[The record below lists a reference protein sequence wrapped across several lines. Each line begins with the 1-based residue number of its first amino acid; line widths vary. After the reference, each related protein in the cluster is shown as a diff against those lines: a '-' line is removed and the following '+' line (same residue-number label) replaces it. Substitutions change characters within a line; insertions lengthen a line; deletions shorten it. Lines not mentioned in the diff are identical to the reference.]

1 MPLRCPPHAPF
12 FLPTHLDCI
21 VYSLHNDKNLSTKID
36 GNGPILMKIRLG
48 EVWCCD
54 DEFRSQHSPSHSF
67 IDTGLLSIYYAY
79 NCSLWFH
86 ILSYESRSRYDI
98 GVLLKMSTQHG
109 GTSTAAL
116 MVMVMAWG
124 VSYVVSTS
132 MWVVIEV
139 GSGPREILSGR
150 IFVRAPNK
158 MGRIFADIMR
168 PSVLPTVEFKTT
180 LLGWFLQYDS
190 PHLRTNW
197 YQYGWYLLQ
206 WPSKLDEASGTCR

>member
-86 ILSYESRSRYDI
+86 ILSCDSRSRYDI
-98 GVLLKMSTQHG
+98 GVLFKMSRHHRVLARRH
-109 GTSTAAL
+109 SR
-116 MVMVMAWG
+116 W
-124 VSYVVSTS
+124 
-132 MWVVIEV
+132 WWWREV
-139 GSGPREILSGR
+139 YRTWYLPRCGWLLKLGAGPERFFL
-150 IFVRAPNK
+150 
-158 MGRIFADIMR
+158 
-168 PSVLPTVEFKTT
+168 VEF
-180 LLGWFLQYDS
+180 LLEHLTKWVEFLPILCDPPCY
-190 PHLRTNW
+190 R
-197 YQYGWYLLQ
+197 
-206 WPSKLDEASGTCR
+206 R

>member
-1 MPLRCPPHAPF
+1 MMSYI
-12 FLPTHLDCI
+12 I
-21 VYSLHNDKNLSTKID
+21 VRVEK
-36 GNGPILMKIRLG
+36 PIWHRRPIQNVYTTR
-48 EVWCCD
+48 
-54 DEFRSQHSPSHSF
+54 
-67 IDTGLLSIYYAY
+67 
-79 NCSLWFH
+79 
-86 ILSYESRSRYDI
+86 
-98 GVLLKMSTQHG
+98 
-109 GTSTAAL
+109 GTSPAAL

-168 PSVLPTVEFKTT
+168 PSVRPTVEFETT

-206 WPSKLDEASGTCR
+206 WPSKLDEASGTCGKYYFGRIIPLIRQCRPSVLPEFYLVKSRSCT